1 MATLLSIKCNL
12 VDADVPYNDVGIIEG
27 NQADYITLD
36 LVHDYLI
43 WSEDLEAHL
52 NHDPIND
59 LNEHAVVI
67 DDDAEKLVPECLVF
81 DYSGDWDGSNYYTQL
96 VKGMGENKRFVFCF
110 SFDGATANEPQ
121 LEAWDDSDHD
131 SYAKHVLG
139 AGRPANSMVKVVCT
153 TGVAPATN
161 WALSGGAG
169 IAIAGSGATR
179 IIKLNDGNGALD
191 DLATGETSQEV
202 YANIAVVIP
211 QAYATPA
218 VESFILTVRYTWN

>member
-1 MATLLSIKCNL
+1 MATLLSVKANL
-12 VDADVPYNDVGIIEG
+12 VDANVNYATTP
-27 NQADYITLD
+27 ADFITLD

-43 WSEDLEAHL
+43 WSEDLEDLLTHEPTS
-52 NHDPIND
+52 DE
-59 LNEHAVVI
+59 LNEHGIIIDENAV
-67 DDDAEKLVPECLVF
+67 KLVPEYLVM
-81 DYSGDWDGSNYYTQL
+81 DYSHDWNGAYYTHL
-96 VKGMGENKRFVFCF
+96 VKGMGENKRYVLCF

-131 SYAKHVLG
+131 SSTKHVLG
-139 AGRPANSMVKVVCT
+139 AGTPANSMVKAICT
-153 TGVAPATN
+153 TGTPPGAN
-161 WALSGGAG
+161 WATSGAG

-191 DLATGETSQEV
+191 VLESGEISQEV